1 VFAHCDT
8 FCPFRYLA
16 ALVVCWKIEFVL
28 WSSPF
33 SPEDSG
39 TRMKSQTVAERET
52 KPKKPAQALLVS
64 SGFLAGSRNVP
75 SEDVDRAFG
84 MPNGKLLK
92 RAGIESL
99 AYASEDESE
108 LTLGAGSVE
117 AALGGASCGAQE
129 LDWIISTS
137 ETHHDYP
144 ALAAQLHSRLLARE
158 NCGAL
163 DVGGACLGLLNALAI
178 AQSLIRS
185 GAAKTVAVVT
195 ADVHSRVL
203 TPGRVVG
210 EFGGLFGDGA
220 SAFLL
225 RREEDIHNG
234 SGYRLGDFLFG
245 CAGQYAAAIRV
256 APRQDGGLDVKF
268 DGEALSRA
276 AITRMEK
283 VIAAVEMRS
292 GISRGSVGSFAT
304 HQPNPRLL
312 TLLAKQCGVSPGA
325 FPPICRTSGNLGS
338 SMCAAALHAALQNAA
353 NVESRQRKPIFL
365 VSLGPGLLFGGTWLT
380 PA

>member
-1 VFAHCDT
+1 
-8 FCPFRYLA
+8 
-16 ALVVCWKIEFVL
+16 
-28 WSSPF
+28 
-33 SPEDSG
+33 
-39 TRMKSQTVAERET
+39 MKSQTVAERDT
-52 KPKKPAQALLVS
+52 KPRKPAQALLVS
-64 SGFLAGSRNVP
+64 SGFLAGSRNVL
-75 SEDVDRAFG
+75 SDEVDRAFG
-84 MPNGKLLK
+84 MPVGKLRK

-99 AYASEDESE
+99 AYASEGENE
-108 LTLGAGSVE
+108 LTLAAKSVE
-117 AALGGASCGAQE
+117 EALRGASCGAQD
-129 LDWIISTS
+129 LDWIIATS

-163 DVGGACLGLLNALAI
+163 GVGGACLGLLNAVAV
-178 AQSLIRS
+178 AQSLIGS

-225 RREEDIHNG
+225 RCEEDVQDG
-234 SGYRLGDFLFG
+234 TGYRLGDFLFG

-256 APRQDGGLDVKF
+256 APRRDGGLDVQF
-268 DGEALSRA
+268 DGEAISRA
-276 AITRMEK
+276 AITRMGK
-283 VIAAVEMRS
+283 VIAALEARS

-312 TLLAKQCGVSPGA
+312 TLLAKQCGVSPGT

-338 SMCAAALHAALQNAA
+338 SMCGAALHAALQNAA
-353 NVESRQRKPIFL
+353 KVESRQRKPIFL
-365 VSLGPGLLFGGTWLT
+365 ASLGPGLLFGGTWLT

>member
-1 VFAHCDT
+1 
-8 FCPFRYLA
+8 
-16 ALVVCWKIEFVL
+16 
-28 WSSPF
+28 
-33 SPEDSG
+33 
-39 TRMKSQTVAERET
+39 MKSQTVAERYT
-52 KPKKPAQALLVS
+52 RPKKPAQAFLVS
-64 SGFLAGSRNVP
+64 SGFLAGSRKVP
-75 SEDVDRAFG
+75 PEEVDRAFG
-84 MPNGKLLK
+84 MPIGKLRR

-99 AYASEDESE
+99 AYASEGESE
-108 LTLGAGSVE
+108 LTLGARSVE
-117 AALGGASCGAQE
+117 EALRGASCGAQE
-129 LDWIISTS
+129 LDWIIAAS

-158 NCGAL
+158 TCGAL
-163 DVGGACLGLLNALAI
+163 DVGGACLGLLNAVAI
-178 AQSLIRS
+178 AQSLIGS
-185 GAAKTVAVVT
+185 GAAKTVCVVT

-225 RREEDIHNG
+225 RREEDVPDG
-234 SGYRLGDFLFG
+234 PSYRLGDFLFG

-256 APRQDGGLDVKF
+256 APKRDGGLDVKF

-283 VIAAVEMRS
+283 VIAAVEARS
-292 GISRGSVGSFAT
+292 GISRKSVGSFAT

-312 TLLAKQCGVSPGA
+312 ALLAKHCGVSLGT

-338 SMCAAALHAALQNAA
+338 SMCGAALHAALQNAT
-353 NVESRQRKPIFL
+353 NIEPRERKPIFL